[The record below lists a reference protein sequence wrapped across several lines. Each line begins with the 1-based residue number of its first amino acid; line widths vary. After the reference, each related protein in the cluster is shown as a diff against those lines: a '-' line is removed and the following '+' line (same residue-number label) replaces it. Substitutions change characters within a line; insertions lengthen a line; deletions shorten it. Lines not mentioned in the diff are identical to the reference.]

1 MNLSITKRQKAYI
14 QQKVSSGHYGS
25 ASEVVREAIRVLEE
39 LETEREHLE
48 VLLDEADLEPAIP
61 VNKAFW
67 KKLRAELRPPAKRSA
82 A

>member
-1 MNLSITKRQKAYI
+1 M
-14 QQKVSSGHYGS
+14 
-25 ASEVVREAIRVLEE
+25 REAIRVLEE

-48 VLLDEADLEPAIP
+48 VLLDEADMEPAIR